1 MYKKDLSNTI
11 VLLKVYIFV
20 LRSAT
25 HKTCII
31 GATHR
36 HVKNPRPIKKNKKA
50 EPVKSKNVPG
60 LGGSA

>member
-25 HKTCII
+25 HKNMYLF

-36 HVKNPRPIKKNKKA
+36 HVKNPRPIKKKIKR
-50 EPVKSKNVPG
+50 PSQ
-60 LGGSA
+60 